1 MRQGTPFREAHAI
14 VGTLV
19 RRALAG
25 EASLVALVTADERLG
40 PDAAALVAPGVS
52 VRQRTTP
59 GGAGPE
65 AVAAQLERFRDRLAG
80 WRDATSG

>member
-1 MRQGTPFREAHAI
+1 
-14 VGTLV
+14 
-19 RRALAG
+19 
-25 EASLVALVTADERLG
+25 VTADERLG
-40 PDAAALVAPGVS
+40 PQAAALVAPGVS